1 MNRLI
6 CRNPDNI
13 AKAVHG
19 GNIATAALLST
30 AAASATGETVNQ
42 LTVVTGKKFE
52 GVAMYVPVTQYLATG
67 FTILCTAI
75 LKHCTATGGTFTE
88 LARGTLTLTGTTA
101 SGNISGLLKADASLV
116 GAKKYVR
123 GDVIFQGSAS
133 DTGKDRV
140 ATAITYVFFG
150 PDHAPAATST

>member
-6 CRNPDNI
+6 LRNPDNV

-19 GNIATAALLST
+19 GDIATAALLST
-30 AAASATGETVNQ
+30 AAASATGTKVDQ
-42 LTVVTGKKFE
+42 LAVVAGKKFE
-52 GVAMYVPVTQYLATG
+52 GVAMYTPITQDLATG
-67 FTILCTAI
+67 FSLVVTSI

-101 SGNISGLLKADASLV
+101 SGNHTGLAKVDADLSK
-116 GAKKYVR
+116 AKKWIKPNL
-123 GDVIFQGSAS
+123 IFKGSAS
-133 DTGKDRV
+133 DTEKDRA
-140 ATAITYVFFG
+140 ATAISLVFFG